1 MTTPDIRA
9 EDKTRVRKESYLVE
23 NPRFPFC
30 KGCSHTTVLRRLNEA
45 LVALQLPPKDVVLV
59 TDIGCIGLADALFA
73 EPHTVHTTHGRS
85 TAFATGIALA
95 DSVLASGKLKTIV
108 LIGDGGAMIGLQHL
122 VHAAMLNVDVTVLI
136 CNNFVYGMT
145 GGQGSGLTPECFM
158 TATTPSGNIVPPVDL
173 CEILKSS
180 HAPFVAR
187 VSAVDPTLSDTL
199 RRAIDFKGFA
209 AVEILELCTE
219 YAVPMNELTGKKLV
233 EIAERNG
240 WTLGQITV
248 SHDRLT
254 FAERLALSQQKSQHS
269 ATFMPARVV
278 KSKTPLLKKP
288 VSLIIAGSAGE
299 RVQSAATTLC
309 QAAIVSG
316 LHVTQKN
323 DNPVT
328 QGSGFSLSEIW
339 LSPKPIGFT
348 GIEKPDVVVVTSEE
362 GLRELQ
368 SHGVFERVGD
378 STAIYLDESLE
389 WPARPQSS
397 RVLPFRKTFGPTL
410 AALGALTVVVRHHR
424 ILEAAILQQTL
435 EARLGEQ
442 ALSLFSKAL
451 ELAQTLGR
459 STNNRSLMG

>member
-1 MTTPDIRA
+1 MAAPNDIRA
-9 EDKTRVRKESYLVE
+9 EAQPQVRRDSYLVE
-23 NPRFPFC
+23 SPRFPFC

-73 EPHTVHTTHGRS
+73 ELHTVHTTHGRS

-95 DSVLASGKLKTIV
+95 DSVLASGILKTIV

-145 GGQGSGLTPECFM
+145 GGQGSGLTPECFV

-173 CEILKSS
+173 CEILRSS

-240 WTLGQITV
+240 WTLGQITE

-254 FAERLALSQQKSQHS
+254 FAERFALSQQQSQRS

-309 QAAIVSG
+309 QAAIRSG

-348 GIEKPDVVVVTSEE
+348 GIEKPDVIVVTSEE

-368 SHGVFERVGD
+368 SQGVFERVGD

-389 WPARPQSS
+389 WPERPQSS
-397 RVLPFRKTFGPTL
+397 RVLPFRKTFGPPL
-410 AALGALTVVVRHHR
+410 AAIGALTVVAQHHR

-435 EARLGEQ
+435 VARLGEQ
-442 ALSLFSKAL
+442 AISLFSKAL
-451 ELAQTLGR
+451 GLAQSLDAA
-459 STNNRSLMG
+459 STTVCS